1 MKMSYFCS
9 ANFHICWCE
18 TDVVHHRTARWE
30 KDRKRKPGKA
40 ASIELVQPKYTNI
53 PWWGSLA
60 TEYQISEI
68 LKPTNMICAH
78 VMPVT
83 TVLQIA
89 EL

>member
-1 MKMSYFCS
+1 MLT
-9 ANFHICWCE
+9 AVE
-18 TDVVHHRTARWE
+18 TDIVYHRAARWE
-30 KDRKRKPGKA
+30 EERKRKPGKTV
-40 ASIELVQPKYTNI
+40 SIELVQPKYTNI
-53 PWWGSLA
+53 PWWGSL

-68 LKPTNMICAH
+68 LKPTNMICAP